1 MFRKQFLTVFLFLSI
16 KCYIIRSY
24 GQKKLYSLLLFYL
37 PPSIVING
45 MDEAKEI
52 GIYFYLA
59 LYRSASKYVLND
71 TDKVGL
77 NTKWVSFCLPLL

>member
-1 MFRKQFLTVFLFLSI
+1 M
-16 KCYIIRSY
+16 
-24 GQKKLYSLLLFYL
+24 
-37 PPSIVING
+37 INR

-71 TDKVGL
+71 TGKVGL
-77 NTKWVSFCLPLL
+77 TTKWVPFCLPLLC